1 MIHRTILLSLAAAV
15 LHACSPKT
23 EQKQETKEQDP
34 IYVQMADSELQ
45 RNPDPRLIDF
55 REKPKWEYTNGLM
68 LLSFYKVWK
77 KTGDERF
84 LNYGKAY
91 MDSMITADGNI
102 LTYKLTDYNID
113 RVNPGKFLMLLNQ
126 IDHKAKYDSAIQTLR
141 DQMEDHP
148 RTSEGGFWHKKI
160 YEHQMWL
167 DGLYMGSP
175 FLAQYAALYNEP
187 ELFDDVANQFLQ
199 IEKHSYSEEKQLYYH
214 GWDESKSQKWADPE
228 TGLSP
233 ELWGRAMGWFA
244 MAVVDVLDYFPE
256 DHPKR
261 DTLIHIAQ
269 KVATGIKK
277 YQDSKSGVWYQVLD
291 KGDQEGNY
299 LEASC
304 SSMFVYML
312 AKALNNGY
320 IDPSYQVVADK
331 GYEGILQEFIKENE
345 DGTISLTKVCGV
357 AGLGGNPYRDGT
369 YEYYVNEIIRDN
381 DPKGVGPFIMASLL
395 MEEK

>member
-1 MIHRTILLSLAAAV
+1 
-15 LHACSPKT
+15 
-23 EQKQETKEQDP
+23 
-34 IYVQMADSELQ
+34 MA
-45 RNPDPRLIDF
+45 
-55 REKPKWEYTNGLM
+55 G
-68 LLSFYKVWK
+68 
-77 KTGDERF
+77 
-84 LNYGKAY
+84 
-91 MDSMITADGNI
+91 
-102 LTYKLTDYNID
+102 
-113 RVNPGKFLMLLNQ
+113 
-126 IDHKAKYDSAIQTLR
+126 
-141 DQMEDHP
+141 
-148 RTSEGGFWHKKI
+148 
-160 YEHQMWL
+160 
-167 DGLYMGSP
+167 
-175 FLAQYAALYNEP
+175 
-187 ELFDDVANQFLQ
+187 
-199 IEKHSYSEEKQLYYH
+199 
-214 GWDESKSQKWADPE
+214 
-228 TGLSP
+228 
-233 ELWGRAMGWFA
+233 
-244 MAVVDVLDYFPE
+244 VDVLDYFPE

-291 KGDQEGNY
+291 KGGQEGNY

-312 AKALNNGY
+312 AKALKNGY